1 MIKNAD
7 CHSCINTDCLIKKH
21 IGNEYVEGI
30 LEKKHTF
37 SCKKSQQFILEGSP
51 MHGLYFV
58 YKGKAKVTKT
68 GIFGKEQIVRFAK
81 AGEIIGHR
89 GFGAG
94 QKYPIGAT
102 ALEDTTLCN
111 FSYSTLIHVLNKASD
126 LTFDLMLYYASELNK
141 SETKVL
147 KFAQMSV
154 REKVIDAFLY
164 INRKFGQSEDLY
176 LNLTLSRKDIADFAG
191 TSEEQVIRVISEL
204 KKDNLIHT
212 EGKKV
217 GIPNV
222 PILKKEIDEH
232 HFFLES

>member
-7 CHSCINTDCLIKKH
+7 CHYCINTDCLIKKH
-21 IGNEYVEGI
+21 IKNEYVKEI
-30 LEKKHTF
+30 LDKKHTF

-51 MHGLYFV
+51 MHGLYFI

-94 QKYPIGAT
+94 QKYPVGAT

-111 FSYSTLIHVLNKASD
+111 FSHSTLIEVFHKASE
-126 LTFDLMLYYASELNK
+126 LTFDLMLFYASELNK
-141 SETKVL
+141 SETKIR

-154 REKVIDAFLY
+154 REKVIDAILY
-164 INRKFGQSEDLY
+164 VNRKFGQTENF
-176 LNLTLSRKDIADFAG
+176 LNLSLSRKDIADFSG
-191 TSEEQVIRVISEL
+191 TTEEQAIRVISGLRKES
-204 KKDNLIHT
+204 LIQT
-212 EGKKV
+212 EGKKI
-217 GIPNV
+217 GIQDV
-222 PILKKEIDEH
+222 PRLKKEIDEH
-232 HFFLES
+232 HYFLES